1 MSIQRDVTLTV
12 NGSRSTLDSN
22 IYLYT
27 NDGSITLNIKILNL
41 AYIINS
47 LTSPVRIASATVLK
61 PNGNESFTV
70 TNLKVDGDKV
80 IFDIESDMTDEI
92 NEVGIYRVQ
101 IHLYDDAGNRV
112 TIPPFKFYVKPVIGG
127 SGGGSTPAGG
137 KVDLSEYQKIND
149 SNLQTED
156 KTIVGA
162 INEVKSNVDSK
173 VDISEV
179 NDSIA
184 SYVEEHKSELK
195 GEKGDPGPQGEKG
208 DKGDKGDPG
217 LQGEQGPQGEKGDKG
232 DKGDPG
238 PQGIQGE
245 SAYVVAKNEGFTGTV
260 NEWLESLKGADGNV
274 ELGENITVTGGTVG
288 NLTNGTVLDSSM
300 TIVDVLKQMLIAD
313 ETSYMYYGRVSA
325 EERGGRELPYSGI
338 TESMIKNGAAMNKVY
353 CSTLGRT
360 SMGKE
365 TTTMAYDY
373 IVIAVPKAKN
383 YTVTMDNSMG
393 RKVSFNERYS
403 GANGLDIKI
412 DNIDYLLYGVTI
424 LSQAEIFIYID

>member
-22 IYLYT
+22 IYLYM

-70 TNLKVDGDKV
+70 TNLKVDGDKI
-80 IFDIESDMTDEI
+80 IFDISNYMTDEI

-101 IHLYDDAGNRV
+101 IHLYDDAENRV

-127 SGGGSTPAGG
+127 SGGGSTPSGG
-137 KVDLSEYQKIND
+137 IDLSEYQKIND

-179 NDSIA
+179 NVSIA

-195 GEKGDPGPQGEKG
+195 GE
-208 DKGDKGDPG
+208 
-217 LQGEQGPQGEKGDKG
+217 
-232 DKGDPG
+232 KGDPG

-274 ELGENITVTGGTVG
+274 ELGENITVTGGAVG

-383 YTVTMDNSMG
+383 YTVTMDNG
-393 RKVSFNERYS
+393 IGAKVQFNERYA

>member
-1 MSIQRDVTLTV
+1 MSITRDVTLTV

-22 IYLYT
+22 IYMYM
-27 NDGSITLNIKILNL
+27 NDGGITLNIKILNL

-61 PNGNESFTV
+61 PNGNGSFTV

-80 IFDIESDMTDEI
+80 IFDIESNMTDEI

-101 IHLYDDAGNRV
+101 IHLYDDAENRV

-127 SGGGSTPAGG
+127 SGGGSTPSGG
-137 KVDLSEYQKIND
+137 KDNSIAVNGKIYVANSEGLITLPDYPTVPSKTSELINDSNFATTSYVTEKISEYQKIND

-179 NDSIA
+179 NVSIA

-195 GEKGDPGPQGEKG
+195 GE
-208 DKGDKGDPG
+208 
-217 LQGEQGPQGEKGDKG
+217 
-232 DKGDPG
+232 KGDPG

-274 ELGENITVTGGTVG
+274 ELGENITVTDLEAKVPKWVSIKDRLPDKESMLCLVISDGDLYVSHWHWSGGGAWFFTDGEYDCNV
-288 NLTNGTVLDSSM
+288 THWA
-300 TIVDVLKQMLIAD
+300 KAP
-313 ETSYMYYGRVSA
+313 
-325 EERGGRELPYSGI
+325 ELPKEEEAML
-338 TESMIKNGAAMNKVY
+338 TEQFIANK
-353 CSTLGRT
+353 
-360 SMGKE
+360 
-365 TTTMAYDY
+365 
-373 IVIAVPKAKN
+373 
-383 YTVTMDNSMG
+383 
-393 RKVSFNERYS
+393 
-403 GANGLDIKI
+403 
-412 DNIDYLLYGVTI
+412 
-424 LSQAEIFIYID
+424 

>member
-22 IYLYT
+22 IYMYM
-27 NDGSITLNIKILNL
+27 NDGRITLNIKILNL

-101 IHLYDDAGNRV
+101 IHLYDDAENRV

-127 SGGGSTPAGG
+127 SGGGSTPSGG
-137 KVDLSEYQKIND
+137 VDLSEYQKIND

-179 NDSIA
+179 NVSIA

-195 GEKGDPGPQGEKG
+195 GEKGDPGPQG
-208 DKGDKGDPG
+208 
-217 LQGEQGPQGEKGDKG
+217 
-232 DKGDPG
+232 
-238 PQGIQGE
+238 IQGE
-245 SAYVVAKNEGFTGTV
+245 SAYIVAKNEGFAGTV

-300 TIVDVLKQMLIAD
+300 TIVDVLKQILIAD

-338 TESMIKNGAAMNKVY
+338 TESMIKNGAAMNKVP
-353 CSTLGRT
+353 CSTLVKK

-373 IVIAVPKAKN
+373 IVVAVPKAKN
-383 YTVTMDNSMG
+383 YTVTMDNG
-393 RKVSFNERYS
+393 IGVKVQFNERYA

>member
-22 IYLYT
+22 IYMYM
-27 NDGSITLNIKILNL
+27 NDGGITLNIKILNL
-41 AYIINS
+41 EYIINS
-47 LTSPVRIASATVLK
+47 LTTPVRVASATVLK
-61 PNGNESFTV
+61 PNGNGSFTV

-101 IHLYDDAGNRV
+101 IHLYDDAKNRV

-127 SGGGSTPAGG
+127 NGGGSTPSGG
-137 KVDLSEYQKIND
+137 VDLSEYQKIND

-179 NDSIA
+179 NVSIA

-195 GEKGDPGPQGEKG
+195 GE
-208 DKGDKGDPG
+208 
-217 LQGEQGPQGEKGDKG
+217 
-232 DKGDPG
+232 KGDPG

-383 YTVTMDNSMG
+383 YTVTMDNGMG